1 MNIVIIDNYDSFTYN
16 LRAQLKALGAQ
27 VDVVRND
34 AFQMSRLE
42 PYDKI
47 VLSPGPGI
55 PEEAGLLND
64 VIRRYA
70 GRKPILGVCLGHQA
84 IAEVFGG
91 RLENLRTVYHGVQ
104 TPTHIINH
112 DYLFEHLPETFEAG
126 RYHSWVVSRSGLPDC
141 LEVTAISDDG
151 HIMALRHRTY
161 DVRGIQFHPESILTP
176 EGARILQNWLNHP
189 ICQTPENATR

>member
-16 LRAQLKALGAQ
+16 LSHQLKALGAQ

-34 AFQMSRLE
+34 AFQMFQLE

-91 RLENLRTVYHGVQ
+91 RLENLRTVYHGVH

-151 HIMALRHRTY
+151 HIMALRHHTY

-176 EGARILQNWLNHP
+176 EGARILQNWLIHP

>member
-16 LRAQLKALGAQ
+16 LSQQLKALGAQ

-176 EGARILQNWLNHP
+176 EGAQILQNWLNHP

>member
-16 LRAQLKALGAQ
+16 LSHQLKALGAQ

-64 VIRRYA
+64 VIRRNA

-112 DYLFEHLPETFEAG
+112 DYLFEHLPETFETG
-126 RYHSWVVSRSGLPDC
+126 RYHSWVVSRSGLPDS

>member
-16 LRAQLKALGAQ
+16 LSHQLKALGAQ

-34 AFQMSRLE
+34 AFQMSRLD

-91 RLENLRTVYHGVQ
+91 RLENLRTMYHGVQ

-126 RYHSWVVSRSGLPDC
+126 RYHSWVVSRSGLPDS

>member
-16 LRAQLKALGAQ
+16 LSHQLKALGAQ

-70 GRKPILGVCLGHQA
+70 GRKPILGVCLCHQA

-126 RYHSWVVSRSGLPDC
+126 RYHSWVVSRSGLPDS

-151 HIMALRHRTY
+151 HIMALRHLTY

-189 ICQTPENATR
+189 ICQTLENATR

>member
-16 LRAQLKALGAQ
+16 LSHQLKSLGAQ

-126 RYHSWVVSRSGLPDC
+126 RYHSWVVTRSGLPDS

>member
-16 LRAQLKALGAQ
+16 LSHQLKALGAQ

-34 AFQMSRLE
+34 AFLMFQLE

-91 RLENLRTVYHGVQ
+91 QLENLQTVFHGVQ
-104 TPTHIINH
+104 TPTHVITP
-112 DYLFEHLPETFEAG
+112 DYLFDHLPETFEVG

-151 HIMALRHRTY
+151 QIMALRHRTY

-176 EGARILQNWLNHP
+176 QGAQILQNWLNHP
-189 ICQTPENATR
+189 TCQTPENATR